1 MIYFKH
7 FFDIFQ
13 FIHFL
18 FTCTLIFYQ
27 DSSRMCTAHFCSS
40 GGRVSWGGGIPYP
53 LENPPHG
60 YPTPPPR
67 KGHGIRDTL
76 HPLPPKEHGTRD
88 TLTTAPPTDRR
99 LRKHYLPATTV
110 AGRNKPLKVVM
121 RKAGALFLP

>member
-7 FFDIFQ
+7 FLDIFQ

-27 DSSRMCTAHFCSS
+27 DSSRMCTSHFCSS
-40 GGRVSWGGGIPYP
+40 GGRVSWGGGVYPIPLKTHP
-53 LENPPHG
+53 MDTLH
-60 YPTPPPR
+60 PPR

-121 RKAGALFLP
+121 RKASALFLP